1 MLFLVQ
7 KNVLFVIFFFSCVNI
22 VFCELMLLELG
33 DLLGLSLLR
42 NFFSAANI
50 SARLLNISSSS
61 NLIPHFV
68 LHISR
73 LPDIAQKTACTQNE
87 AMDVTFQM
95 KYALAFYS
103 SMHVTREIKQI
114 LGGAFFFIHP
124 VNDLRQI
131 SSTIL
136 DNYPRLSQTI
146 ILDYLRHLS
155 LTFLDNYPQL
165 SQTTSLNYLSQRSQ
179 TILDNY
185 PRLSQKTILD
195 YLRKLS

>member
-1 MLFLVQ
+1 MISIALFQVQAVFCVISGSRDISKTKWGIRFQECEILYYYSAGEKRPCTKMLFLVP

-95 KYALAFYS
+95 KYVSAF
-103 SMHVTREIKQI
+103 
-114 LGGAFFFIHP
+114 
-124 VNDLRQI
+124 
-131 SSTIL
+131 
-136 DNYPRLSQTI
+136 
-146 ILDYLRHLS
+146 
-155 LTFLDNYPQL
+155 
-165 SQTTSLNYLSQRSQ
+165 
-179 TILDNY
+179 
-185 PRLSQKTILD
+185 
-195 YLRKLS
+195 